1 MKRTHRVNCRSI
13 ASTRVAFT
21 GYGNGFAAA
30 AALFPGRSRLVC
42 VLCRRFPCPAAAT
55 SPGATSSA
63 TATTKQRRSRARD
76 GTAMVWSSRG
86 GGGLWP
92 VVTAEL
98 AACNN

>member
-1 MKRTHRVNCRSI
+1 M
-13 ASTRVAFT
+13 
-21 GYGNGFAAA
+21 
-30 AALFPGRSRLVC
+30 
-42 VLCRRFPCPAAAT
+42 
-55 SPGATSSA
+55 
-63 TATTKQRRSRARD
+63 TKQRRSRARD